1 MGIVGK
7 KQSICRFLG
16 WVIILI
22 GFIFTLIIDSFYLA
36 NPLFIIGLILI
47 ILLAFITLKFPYD
60 LIKNH
65 RLFFC
70 VISFTVAMIFNII
83 IYFFTNN
90 QEYFIKY
97 IPIII
102 ANVLLF
108 LTWHY
113 TLSIKKKE
121 KIAYVILFLI
131 YLILSICFKLDLLTG
146 QFNINISIPII
157 ISAAG
162 FSCNFIAETSMR
174 KKGLMKYI

>member
-16 WVIILI
+16 WLIILI
-22 GFIFTLIIDSFYLA
+22 GFIFTLIIDLFYLT
-36 NPLFIIGLILI
+36 NPLFIIGLLLI

-108 LTWHY
+108 LT
-113 TLSIKKKE
+113 
-121 KIAYVILFLI
+121 
-131 YLILSICFKLDLLTG
+131 
-146 QFNINISIPII
+146 
-157 ISAAG
+157 
-162 FSCNFIAETSMR
+162 
-174 KKGLMKYI
+174 